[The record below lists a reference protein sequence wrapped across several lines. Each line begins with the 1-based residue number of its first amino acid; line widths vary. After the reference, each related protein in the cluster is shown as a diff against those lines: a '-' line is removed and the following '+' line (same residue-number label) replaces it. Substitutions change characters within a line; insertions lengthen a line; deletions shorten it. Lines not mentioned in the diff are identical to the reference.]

1 MKIYLAA
8 LCLLGCA
15 AQPPAPTA
23 SPAPARASASPGLSA
38 SPAATPTPV
47 ADASPSAGQ
56 VNGKEAVRR
65 TREYLSLGIS
75 NEVRCNL
82 LVDHLFEKGR
92 RGLYVHWDSFEDSP
106 GVYEVVFY
114 AEPLASKNTPTPT
127 PTASATP
134 RSNPFVRPPRPKSKG
149 VELSWTYEFK
159 GGTCKPRTPATEAL
173 VGLKPSLDSSGLEK
187 ALPQAWREAAS
198 PPTLVS
204 SPPQQPSIEPH
215 ISPPEA
221 SETPEPA
228 EAIKLIGFIG
238 EGKERRAVLTYRGES
253 HELKVGEK
261 MGTLRVK
268 EINDEDVLLELGRG
282 EETRL
287 MPGQEWSPGDF

>member
-15 AQPPAPTA
+15 AQPPAPTT
-23 SPAPARASASPGLSA
+23 SPAPVPATATPGRSA

-47 ADASPSAGQ
+47 ADASPTTGQ
-56 VNGKEAVRR
+56 VTGKEAIRR
-65 TREYLSLGIS
+65 TKEFVALGLS
-75 NEVRCNL
+75 NEVRCNM

-92 RGLYVHWDSFEDSP
+92 RGLYLHWDSFEDSP

-114 AEPLASKNTPTPT
+114 AEPLSSKTSPSPT

-134 RSNPFVRPPRPKSKG
+134 RTNPFVRPPRPKSKG

-159 GGTCKPRTPATEAL
+159 GNTCKPRTPATEAL
-173 VGLKPSLDSSGLEK
+173 VGLKPQLETAGLEQ
-187 ALPQAWREAAS
+187 ALPQAWRQAAS

-204 SPPQQPSIEPH
+204 SPAQPSIEPH
-215 ISPPEA
+215 IAEPAA

-228 EAIKLIGFIG
+228 EPLKLIGFIG

-287 MPGQEWSPGDF
+287 MPGQEWSPDDF